1 MRLSECDVEGCR
13 KLWLHYRSE
22 GGQNEEELFT
32 CLSFRAVNV
41 SAVAAG
47 RRRKMGTG
55 QISSHPCVSL

>member
-47 RRRKMGTG
+47 
-55 QISSHPCVSL
+55 